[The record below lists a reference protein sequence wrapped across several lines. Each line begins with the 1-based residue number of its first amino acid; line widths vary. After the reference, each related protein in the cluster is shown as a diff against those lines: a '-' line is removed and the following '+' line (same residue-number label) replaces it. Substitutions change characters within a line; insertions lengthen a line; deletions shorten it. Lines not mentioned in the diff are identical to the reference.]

1 MDMYGYEKFTAKN
14 YFPISTDKNYVATRQ
29 GDAGNKEATIKN
41 MGITKSTTPYAN
53 NPLIIEDIFDVFSRQ
68 VDNMS
73 TYNAY
78 VVPLSDLNKVYNYKD
93 ARGTTEFGSSI
104 KEEIERTFGKE
115 GNDYINKLV
124 LDLNGSINK
133 ERSISDTLFSIHESS
148 ISCWKSSRSH
158 SAAYSVCQSLNGDK
172 PQVFSTRCFY
182 YYQERTVGPNLQI
195 CTVAQWKDWGFYR
208 MDTSRQMKDIMFN
221 TDSAKQRFVNST
233 MILAE
238 KGDELAWNRLW
249 RACEFECKDQHPELK
264 EGSEEFYTQVGKRF
278 GEVVDK
284 TQLLILY
291 CIERRSCC

>member
-1 MDMYGYEKFTAKN
+1 MITKTLTPAAACSCGWLQQFMGDQCAAWGNEVTMDMYGYEKFTAKN

-133 ERSISDTLFSIHESS
+133 ERSISDTLFSNM
-148 ISCWKSSRSH
+148 K
-158 SAAYSVCQSLNGDK
+158 AASV
-172 PQVFSTRCFY
+172 
-182 YYQERTVGPNLQI
+182 
-195 CTVAQWKDWGFYR
+195 A
-208 MDTSRQMKDIMFN
+208 
-221 TDSAKQRFVNST
+221 
-233 MILAE
+233 
-238 KGDELAWNRLW
+238 
-249 RACEFECKDQHPELK
+249 
-264 EGSEEFYTQVGKRF
+264 
-278 GEVVDK
+278 
-284 TQLLILY
+284 
-291 CIERRSCC
+291 